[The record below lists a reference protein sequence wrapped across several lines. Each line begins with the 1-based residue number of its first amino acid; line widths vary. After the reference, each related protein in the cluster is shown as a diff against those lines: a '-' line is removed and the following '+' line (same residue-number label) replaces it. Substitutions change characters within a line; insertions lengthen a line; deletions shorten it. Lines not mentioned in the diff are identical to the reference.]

1 MTLKDEFAALI
12 ERIAKA
18 RADLAAW
25 KAAGM
30 QEKYIE
36 TSSLVD
42 ALELQLEQLRQA
54 GLSANEDTA
63 AVVAAVPAAA
73 PTTREAL
80 MDEFSISYNGRQYQ
94 YDRYRYD
101 LLADAV
107 DYAKLQRSTLS
118 GGDGSDPDGPVQD
131 QVETPDASERELMVS
146 LDITLVD
153 GTYHFGSYRYERLSD
168 AVNYARLQRLQG
180 TRATGAF

>member
-1 MTLKDEFAALI
+1 MTLKDEFAALT

-54 GLSANEDTA
+54 GLSANED
-63 AVVAAVPAAA
+63 VAPMPAAA
-73 PTTREAL
+73 ATTREGL
-80 MDEFSISYNGRQYQ
+80 MAEFSISYNGRQYQ

-101 LLADAV
+101 LLTDAI

>member
-1 MTLKDEFAALI
+1 PCRMTLKDEFAALT

-42 ALELQLEQLRQA
+42 ALELQLEGLRQA
-54 GLSANEDTA
+54 GLAVNEDTA
-63 AVVAAVPAAA
+63 AVPDPAPAG
-73 PTTREAL
+73 REH
-80 MDEFSISYNGRQYQ
+80 Q

-101 LLADAV
+101 LLADAL
-107 DYAKLQRSTLS
+107 DYAKLQRS
-118 GGDGSDPDGPVQD
+118 
-131 QVETPDASERELMVS
+131 QVGIPHASERELMVS

-153 GTYHFGSYRYERLSD
+153 GTYHFGPHRYERLSD
-168 AVNYARLQRLQG
+168 A
-180 TRATGAF
+180 